1 MPTTCSSL
9 ISIQYTAGSST
20 EETITNPGRGMTL
33 VLAIVSGS
41 SSAISIKKNTN
52 AGDTMASLTCPQGK
66 AQGTITVANNG
77 NVANNDTIT
86 LKDLSNADVVFTAKL
101 TGAVGNQF
109 NKGADAPATATN
121 IAAAINANATFNAIV
136 DPGNTSRVIVQQ
148 ALSPIGSGTAGNG
161 KTIATSKASAFTL
174 TNFLNAVDTG
184 LEIPADLT
192 VSNLTLSSTDNIF
205 ITETGASELTL
216 LDSIVFYFM
225 AENPQTL
232 TTTLSTT

>member
-1 MPTTCSSL
+1 MPTTVSSL
-9 ISIQYTAGSST
+9 ISIQYTSGAST
-20 EETITNPGRGMTL
+20 EETITNVGRGMTL
-33 VLAIVSGS
+33 ALAIVSGS
-41 SSAISIKKNTN
+41 SCNITVKKNN
-52 AGDTMASLTCPQGK
+52 SGGDTVGALVSPQGK

-148 ALSPIGSGTAGNG
+148 ALSPLGSGTAGNG

-174 TNFLNAVDTG
+174 ANFSGAVDTG
-184 LEIPADLT
+184 LDQPAELT
-192 VSNLTLSSTDNIF
+192 VANLSFSSTDNIF
-205 ITETGASELTL
+205 ISESGASDLTT
-216 LDSIVFYFM
+216 LDQILFYFM
-225 AENPQTL
+225 SENPQTL